1 MEFLGGGLSGGLFG
15 ILGGLGTS
23 WLKMKADERAHKYKL
38 EEMKAK
44 QEYNLKMVEVET
56 TATLREID
64 ANVKRDQIMM
74 DGKADVEESK
84 GRNAAILK
92 LSQNYLKAS
101 LIERMMF
108 NTNKWSAWIT
118 VPVAIAI
125 TFMHGLVDI
134 SRTLV
139 RVLVT
144 YASVVFSMYITYMA
158 FGMYKELGIDMTS
171 VELHGI
177 IITMLTLLSF
187 TTSTAIGFWFMDK
200 SMSRKF
206 QNKG

>member
-1 MEFLGGGLSGGLFG
+1 MNAIMEFLGGGLSGGLFG

-84 GRNAAILK
+84 IPLFAQGTKVEAEVIAPVEISEEKEQELERPNESDQRQVKPQLGRTIDGTRNRVDRLRLLGNGVVPYTAA
-92 LSQNYLKAS
+92 KA
-101 LIERMMF
+101 
-108 NTNKWSAWIT
+108 
-118 VPVAIAI
+118 
-125 TFMHGLVDI
+125 
-134 SRTLV
+134 
-139 RVLVT
+139 
-144 YASVVFSMYITYMA
+144 
-158 FGMYKELGIDMTS
+158 
-171 VELHGI
+171 
-177 IITMLTLLSF
+177 F
-187 TTSTAIGFWFMDK
+187 TTLIRSL
-200 SMSRKF
+200 
-206 QNKG
+206 